1 MGDERRRRVLGSESV
16 LDEVNQRLT
25 DIQVTQ
31 CEQGIHISTTSEEVE
46 RTRKAIEDLI
56 PKVVTNTNFRKA
68 LVWGMGIIGAGSI
81 AAKAMG
87 FY

>member
-31 CEQGIHISTTSEEVE
+31 GEQGIHISTTSEEVE
-46 RTRKAIEDLI
+46 RTRKSIEDLI